1 MKDRVAAILSCRDPT
16 ARLAKH
22 QAEWTEG
29 SLEATCTTT
38 QWKNVAQGVVPYS
51 GDKLKGQ
58 NGFGAGTVYTYAC
71 DYDTRVTPS
80 PPSVCSRGSCPH
92 LKTEVTHDE

>member
-1 MKDRVAAILSCRDPT
+1 VKDRVAAILSCRDPT

-38 QWKNVAQGVVPYS
+38 QWKNVAQGIVPYS

-58 NGFGAGTVYTYAC
+58 NGFGAGTVYTYEC
-71 DYDTRVTPS
+71 DYDTQHDTVLAVRVQPGQLPS
-80 PPSVCSRGSCPH
+80 SKNRSDTR
-92 LKTEVTHDE
+92 